1 MTGLK
6 IFYTEGRR
14 TALYI
19 VLFPLLFALSCFYFL
34 LVWLGAFLYTKG
46 ILKSY
51 RSKGKVISVGNI
63 TLGGSGKTPL
73 VEYLAHQLAD
83 EGRHV
88 CVLLKGYK
96 TPKENKAIGS
106 PDYYVYGDEASMLK
120 ENLKDKA
127 VVLTGNRRDEL
138 AQGIDAGSLCDTIL
152 LDDGFQHWRLKR
164 DWDIV
169 VMDATRPFG
178 SRLLLPA
185 GHLREGVFSLKR
197 AHCFVLSHCDEASGE
212 EIAELE
218 KLLFFINPRAD
229 ILRSVHAPES
239 LTHLKTGKKEK
250 LDILKGVSVGLFC
263 GIAQPASFLNTVKKL
278 GAHVVLERF
287 FDDHHHYQQEE
298 ITDFIENCR
307 GSGIQRILTTEKDA
321 PRVSGLVRSV
331 DLRID
336 ILVLRIVLKI
346 TKGQEILNGRL
357 YSLYH
362 P

>member
-1 MTGLK
+1 MNGLK
-6 IFYTEGRR
+6 IFYTEGRC
-14 TALYI
+14 TILYI
-19 VLFPLLFALSCFYFL
+19 ILFPLLFVLSCFYFL
-34 LVWLGAFLYTKG
+34 LVGLAAFLYTKG
-46 ILKSY
+46 ILRSY
-51 RSKGKVISVGNI
+51 RSKAKVISVGNI

-83 EGRHV
+83 DRRRV
-88 CVLLKGYK
+88 CILLKGYK
-96 TPKENKAIGS
+96 TPKENKAMGS

-120 ENLKDKA
+120 ESLMDKA
-127 VVLTGNRRDEL
+127 VVLTGNKRDEL
-138 AQGIDAGSLCDTIL
+138 ACEIDAGSLGDTIL

-164 DWDIV
+164 DWDMV

-178 SRLLLPA
+178 TRFLLPA
-185 GHLREGVFSLKR
+185 GHLREGLSSLKR
-197 AHCFVLSHCDEASGE
+197 AHCFVLSHCDEASGDQ
-212 EIAELE
+212 IAELE
-218 KLLFFINPRAD
+218 KLLFSINPRAD
-229 ILRSVHAPES
+229 ILRSIHAPES
-239 LTHLKTGKKEK
+239 LTHLKTGKKED

-263 GIAQPASFLNTVKKL
+263 GIAHPASFLNTVKKL
-278 GAHVVLERF
+278 GAYVILERF

-307 GSGIQRILTTEKDA
+307 AAGIERILTTEKDA
-321 PRVSGLVRSV
+321 PRVSGLVRSM

-362 P
+362 S